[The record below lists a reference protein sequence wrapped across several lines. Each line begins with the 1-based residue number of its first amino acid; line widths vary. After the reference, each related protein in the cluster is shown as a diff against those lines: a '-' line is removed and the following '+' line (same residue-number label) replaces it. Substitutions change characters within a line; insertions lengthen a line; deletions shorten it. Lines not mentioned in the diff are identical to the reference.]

1 MSSWWNQLG
10 LRFDVRSPLS
20 PPPENRALVLA
31 RLVPVGFDSPDG
43 RITLEEAAQRLD
55 AAQAEVERAREF
67 EEAARRAHGWA
78 QIEAAYEAPD
88 ADVVVVGG
96 VWEGFTHA
104 RARAWLWNFVQYIP
118 RAGGLRYTAD
128 RERAQEILE
137 EGNLL
142 DLEGFAE
149 LARELEAD
157 GSNPHAYRRAMETLG
172 RDTFDETSVLLRF

>member
-1 MSSWWNQLG
+1 MSRWWKQLG
-10 LRFDVRSPLS
+10 LRFDVRSPLG
-20 PPPENRALVLA
+20 PPPKSRALVLA
-31 RLVPVGFDSPDG
+31 RLVPAGFDSPDG
-43 RITLEEAAQRLD
+43 QITFEEAVQRLD